1 VADLEYPDI
10 SHWRPVSDWKAVARS
25 WRIITCKTSE
35 GSTDLDSFWPE
46 FVREARRHGMIVG
59 AFHFLRK
66 ESGSTDAAKRQAR
79 WFIDVLNRTGGW
91 KDLWFML
98 DIEDRKHKDGTVDRP
113 SMAQASAFLDELS
126 RLTGRPRSTFVSYLP
141 RWWWNDHGGGST
153 VLKDTI
159 YANSDYRASPDT
171 SPYAGKEP
179 EILQYTSSFDANS
192 KGISHRDGIDMN
204 RVGWTVEE
212 FSNRVGLG
220 KEEDISIVDERTKQ
234 YLDEQFKQVLGRV
247 DRAVQ
252 RIGGRPNTAYNNDN
266 EAFQNLAMA
275 KEALAE
281 AREVR
286 KDLKEIKDHLDIH

>member
-25 WRIITCKTSE
+25 WRIIICKTSE
-35 GSTDLDSFWPE
+35 GSTDRDSFWPE

-59 AFHFLRK
+59 AYHFLRK
-66 ESGSTDAAKRQAR
+66 ESGSIDAAKRQAR

-98 DIEDRKHKDGTVDRP
+98 DIEDRKHQDGTVDRP

-126 RLTGRPRSTFVSYLP
+126 RLIGRPRSTFVSYLP
-141 RWWWNDHGGGST
+141 RWWWNAHGGGST

-159 YANSDYRASPDT
+159 YVNSDYRPSPDT
-171 SPYAGKEP
+171 SPYAGKKP
-179 EILQYTSSFDANS
+179 EILQYTSSHDANS

-220 KEEDISIVDERTKQ
+220 KEDISIVDAQTKQ
-234 YLDEQFKQVLGRV
+234 YLDKQFDDILHRLTQ
-247 DRAVQ
+247 AVQ
-252 RIGGRPNTAYNNDN
+252 RVGGRENQFFNSNNPD
-266 EAFQNLAMA
+266 AQNLAMA
-275 KEALAE
+275 KDALAE
-281 AREVR
+281 VREVR
-286 KDLKEIKDHLDIH
+286 KDLNKIKTHLGIQ